1 MPSKAENEY
10 RTYFAIASII
20 VIFSWLLNHAMTS
33 LDLPDGTKDVETLDL
48 VVRFSAAIPD
58 LNLLLQLN
66 PPPTTATLKQR
77 IRTHLPSDLAQRRI
91 RLIQSGKAL
100 ADDGILPVAL
110 KRPSSHVP
118 SRVST
123 PLSTERQ
130 NDKGKSP
137 IRDPPSTTKV
147 YIHCSI
153 GDVVL
158 SPADILAEG
167 QLALNAKPSG
177 NAIEAIESAIPTPRG
192 FDRLLSAGFTAQEV
206 ANLRLQFLNIQAHTH
221 TPDDMPSPN
230 TVRSMEDRWLDNSS
244 SPEGTTVTYDDEG
257 TVGQLDDIIWG
268 SVVGFFWPLGC
279 MLWVSREEGIWTR
292 RRKMAVV
299 VGMLVNLGLGCVRW
313 MR

>member
-1 MPSKAENEY
+1 
-10 RTYFAIASII
+10 
-20 VIFSWLLNHAMTS
+20 MTS
-33 LDLPDGTKDVETLDL
+33 LDLPNRSNDVEILHL
-48 VVRFSAAIPD
+48 GVRFSASIPD
-58 LNLLLQLN
+58 LNLTLGLN
-66 PPPTTATLKQR
+66 PPPTTATLKQL
-77 IRTHLPSDLAQRRI
+77 IRTHLPPDLAQRRI
-91 RLIQSGKAL
+91 RLIHAGKAL
-100 ADDGILPVAL
+100 ADDGVLSVAL
-110 KRPSSHVP
+110 RRPSSQLP

-130 NDKGKSP
+130 NDKGKTP
-137 IRDPPSTTKV
+137 IRDVPFTSKV

-158 SPADILAEG
+158 SHADLLAETE
-167 QLALNAKPSG
+167 LALNAKPPQDAVPSV
-177 NAIEAIESAIPTPRG
+177 EPAIPTPRG
-192 FDRLLSAGFTAQEV
+192 FDRLLNAGFTVQEV

-230 TVRSMEDRWLDNSS
+230 TLRNMEDRWLDNSS
-244 SPEGTTVTYDDEG
+244 SPEGATITYDDEG